1 MKLRHLDL
9 PTQQTA
15 MRILPQTLDIEAGTV
30 EVTWS
35 TGATVRRSSFFGEYD
50 EALPLAA
57 VKLERLNA
65 GAPLLDTHL
74 MRDGIGAVIGTVEP
88 GTVRLVSVSDARAV
102 VRFDIAGD
110 AGKDAFR
117 KVQDRIL
124 TQLSCGY
131 DADFEIIERAND
143 VPLLRALSWTPFELS
158 VVPVGADQGTAFR
171 SSSSAT
177 RRYAVKNREVN
188 TMPDP
193 KNVHVDND
201 TTTAFTVHA
210 GPPGA
215 KPEAPAPDTAAAEA
229 RAAAGVLERMEA
241 ALTASRVVG
250 ITDPAV
256 AVLAAKECRSV
267 AEVKARF
274 LDLQAQLKRE
284 KPGEPPINPTHTVEV
299 TRDVGDKTVEML
311 GLALMHRTLDQADP
325 SKVRSYNER
334 LTASGKASEIPA
346 QLTDETG
353 RRMRRAR
360 LIDVAESFLRAR
372 GIHTAAMSPGH
383 IAETALAYRSGG
395 SMMTTADFAG
405 LLANTANKMLSIGYS
420 EVTSPWR
427 DCGIARRVDRP
438 DFKTFTMYRRAGAPG
453 LARINESGAI
463 KRSGWADGTSFTA
476 ALQTAGVE
484 VAFTRQMLINDDLEA
499 FAQQNLG
506 LGDSAVRWEDDE
518 IVTTLLYGNP
528 TLSDGTAMFDSS
540 RGNLSTDV
548 GAPDFAAIVNAAHM
562 FGAMTE
568 TVKDPATNNGTKT
581 RKIQFSLTGFL
592 CALTEKYTIDQIL
605 QPRYPDAASNKL
617 PSDLSGLKTWRD
629 DRLQV
634 EASAPDVHFALSNR
648 TAIVYGGLTGDAS
661 PRLSSQV
668 VSGVDG
674 VLFQLIHDWYYGV
687 EDPKAIIRIP
697 KS

>member
-1 MKLRHLDL
+1 MNLRHLDL
-9 PTQQTA
+9 PTLQTA
-15 MRILPQTLDIEAGTV
+15 MRILPQTLDVQAGTV

-57 VKLERLNA
+57 VKLGRLN
-65 GAPLLDTHL
+65 GGSPLLDTHK

-88 GTVRLVSVSDARAV
+88 GTVRVVSPTDARAV
-102 VRFDIAGD
+102 VRFDVAGE

-117 KVQDRIL
+117 KVQDGIL

-131 DADFEIIERAND
+131 DADFEIIERADD

-158 VVPVGADQGTAFR
+158 VVPVGADQGTSFR

-188 TMPDP
+188 TMPEP
-193 KNVHVDND
+193 KTVDVPND
-201 TTTAFTVHA
+201 ATTAINVRA
-210 GPPGA
+210 GTQA
-215 KPEAPAPDTAAAEA
+215 APAPAPPEDSGAAAA
-229 RAAAGVLERMEA
+229 RAEANAFERMEA
-241 ALTASRVVG
+241 AHTAARIVG

-256 AVLAAKECRSV
+256 IMAAGKECRTV

-274 LDLQAQLKRE
+274 LDLQAQRNRE
-284 KPGEPPINPTHTVEV
+284 KHGEPPINPTHTVEV
-299 TRDVGDKTVEML
+299 TRDGGDKTVEML
-311 GLALMHRTLDQADP
+311 GLALMHRTLGQADP
-325 SKVRSYNER
+325 NKVRAFNER
-334 LTASGKASEIPA
+334 LTAAGKASEIPA
-346 QLTDETG
+346 QLTDESG
-353 RRMRRAR
+353 RRMQRAR
-360 LIDVAESFLRAR
+360 LIDVAEAFLRAR
-372 GIHTAAMSPGH
+372 GVSTAAMSPGH
-383 IAETALAYRSGG
+383 IAETALAYRSAG

-453 LARINESGAI
+453 LARINESGAV

-484 VAFTRQMLINDDLEA
+484 VAFTRQMLVNDDLEA

-518 IVTTLLYGNP
+518 IITTLLYGNP
-528 TLSDGTAMFDSS
+528 TLSDGTAMFHSS

-548 GAPDFAAIVNAAHM
+548 GAPDFASIVNAAHM

-568 TVKDPATNNGTKT
+568 TVKDPAANNGTKT
-581 RKIQFSLTGFL
+581 RKIQFSLMGFL
-592 CALTEKYTIDQIL
+592 SALTEKWTIDQIL
-605 QPRYPDAASNKL
+605 QPRFPDAASNKL
-617 PSDLSGLKTWRD
+617 PSDLGGLKTWRD

-634 EASAPDVHFALSNR
+634 ETSAPDVHFAISNR

-661 PRLSSQV
+661 PRLSTQV
-668 VSGVDG
+668 VAGVDG